1 MKTRIIDSEKRK
13 AFEQS
18 WKRDQY
24 RHPQGDI
31 AKFNAC
37 FFANAFV
44 SELEGENG
52 ASLNVDRCFL
62 GFDQCSGCGHHQ
74 DCALR
79 RLRISIINAID
90 FSAKHYRKQFKK
102 GGAQ

>member
-1 MKTRIIDSEKRK
+1 MMTRIIDSEKRK
-13 AFEQS
+13 AFERS

-37 FFANAFV
+37 FFANTFV

-90 FSAKHYRKQFKK
+90 FSTKHYRKQFKK

>member
-52 ASLNVDRCFL
+52 ASLDVEPCFL
-62 GFDQCSGCGHHQ
+62 DFDQCCGRSTTGNNSRMEVRNEHAE
-74 DCALR
+74 D
-79 RLRISIINAID
+79 
-90 FSAKHYRKQFKK
+90 
-102 GGAQ
+102 